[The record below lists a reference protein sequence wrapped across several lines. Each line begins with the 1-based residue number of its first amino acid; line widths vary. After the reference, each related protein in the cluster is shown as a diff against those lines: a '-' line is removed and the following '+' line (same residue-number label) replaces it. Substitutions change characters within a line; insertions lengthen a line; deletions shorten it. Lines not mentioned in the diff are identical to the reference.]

1 MKYSRKDYKKLAK
14 KPKPPK
20 HRNVKVHA
28 CPVCWTELTPD
39 SMRCRYGHRFVGK
52 EIKIFD
58 SRAEHAYGLTLKNLR
73 RISGLQHHKKWVVRP
88 AEYLNMHPPIT
99 LGSLTFR
106 SASYI
111 TKQKHKKIA
120 PAQTYEADYSYRD
133 ATGREVVIDVKGLD
147 RKTGMPRLIGT
158 GFKKKCRRMKLIY
171 SIDVQVYAGGMLWQ
185 WDEKFRKLEVKK

>member
-14 KPKPPK
+14 KPKRPK
-20 HRNVKVHA
+20 HNNTNVAA
-28 CPVCWTELTPD
+28 CPICWREVRPGTGE
-39 SMRCRYGHRFVGK
+39 RNCGHVFLDT

-58 SRAEHAYGLTLKNLR
+58 SRVEHAYGLQLMQRKGITELE
-73 RISGLQHHKKWVVRP
+73 HHRKWVVRP
-88 AEYLNMHPPIT
+88 AEYLNIHPPIT

-111 TKQKHKKIA
+111 TKKKNKKIA

-133 ATGREVVIDVKGLD
+133 ATGREAVIDVKGLD
-147 RKTGMPRLIGT
+147 RKTGMPRLIGA

-171 SIDVQVYAGGMLWQ
+171 GIDVQVYAGGVLWQ
-185 WDEKFRKLEVKK
+185 WDEKFRKLEMKK